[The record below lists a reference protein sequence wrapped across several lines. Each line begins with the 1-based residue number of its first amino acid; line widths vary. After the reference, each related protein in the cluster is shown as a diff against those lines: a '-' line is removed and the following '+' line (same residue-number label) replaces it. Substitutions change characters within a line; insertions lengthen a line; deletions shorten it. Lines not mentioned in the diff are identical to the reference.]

1 MVMIQI
7 DDERLDQLT
16 RSLEA
21 TPDEADRAF
30 RLSLST
36 LERRVRVLGARA
48 AGIRTGSFLRNRIK
62 SGREPDG
69 SRRIWF
75 GLNPVGANAFVTPA
89 QARSQQAR
97 RNGVFVP
104 GNPGRRYPKG
114 FWIRRGP
121 RLGAVQRVDGK
132 LQAIRIDIQNP
143 IRARLADLHAELP
156 EIFSQE
162 YERQLGRLLL
172 RRTGAQ

>member
-1 MVMIQI
+1 MVMIHI
-7 DDERLDQLT
+7 DDERLDQLA

-30 RLSLST
+30 RLSLGT
-36 LERRVRVLGARA
+36 LEREVRTLGARA
-48 AGIRTGSFLRNRIK
+48 AGLRTGSFLRNRIK
-62 SGREPDG
+62 SGIEPDG

-97 RNGVFVP
+97 RNGVLVP
-104 GNPGRRYPKG
+104 GRHYPKG

-121 RLGAVQRVDGK
+121 RLGAVQRINGK
-132 LQAIRIDIQNP
+132 LQAIRVDIQNP
-143 IRARLADLHAELP
+143 IRARLANLHAELP
-156 EIFSQE
+156 EVFHQE

-172 RRTGAQ
+172 RRTRAQ